1 MGLTM
6 VMASTVQQPTVQ
18 QPTVLAATD
27 ATGFTAPASTAF
39 DPNTTLGKA
48 QLLIEIK
55 ERYIPVINFLDIRL
69 KLWQSPPIINSQCR

>member
-1 MGLTM
+1 MKGLLESALLGLTM
-6 VMASTVQQPTVQ
+6 VMASTVQQPTAQ

-27 ATGFTAPASTAF
+27 ATGFTAAF

-55 ERYIPVINFLDIRL
+55 ERYIPSN
-69 KLWQSPPIINSQCR
+69 